1 MHRSSYFQAKVILK
15 QVEIYEVLTK
25 RRRGM
30 KLKVVVCHVLRYSP
44 FFTTLKDLIL
54 SGKIG
59 EVISITHE
67 ECVGNIHQSHSFVRG
82 NWGNTE
88 RLSMIL
94 LQKSCHDL
102 DILQWL
108 IGKKCIKVQSFGMV
122 MVAVMKE
129 LSFLGMNI

>member
-1 MHRSSYFQAKVILK
+1 
-15 QVEIYEVLTK
+15 
-25 RRRGM
+25 M